1 VGVLLDTLPGT
12 TKLSATGNGQ
22 FEKCMSSVDNFLIYA
37 WTALT
42 VAMML
47 KLCKTFPSFIKKL
60 TFHLAGESNQKLL
73 SILLSMSS
81 STIQVM

>member
-47 KLCKTFPSFIKKL
+47 KLCKTFSSFIKKL